1 MLREHVGPLSLL
13 PNKVL
18 EWTILLNHLARF
30 VDWIVWHVST
40 ILHKSFTGGL
50 HDLQT
55 GTWPLGPRKMDLV
68 RKSACGSNLEALALE
83 QGIVLARVGHTR
95 MVAMHAISTHPQ
107 FFCYQMAITKKRF
120 FFSSPFCIYVPCAND
135 STHHLFFFPAGSG
148 RGVQR

>member
-1 MLREHVGPLSLL
+1 
-13 PNKVL
+13 
-18 EWTILLNHLARF
+18 
-30 VDWIVWHVST
+30 
-40 ILHKSFTGGL
+40 
-50 HDLQT
+50 
-55 GTWPLGPRKMDLV
+55 MDLV

-135 STHHLFFFPAGSG
+135 STHHLFFFFLQG
-148 RGVQR
+148 RAAACSVKLVYLDEDVRVVEDKTGDLFVYTRPVVSRL